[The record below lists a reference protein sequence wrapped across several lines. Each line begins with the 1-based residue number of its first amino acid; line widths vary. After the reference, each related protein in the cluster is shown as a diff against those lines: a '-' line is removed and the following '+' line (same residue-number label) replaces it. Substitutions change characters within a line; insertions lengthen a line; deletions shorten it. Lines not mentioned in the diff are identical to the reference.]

1 MDIEPSLVGSAERFK
16 LDHELELHEFED
28 KFVIKSLQSPNQGF
42 WISRRDGNI
51 NFLDDEICSGSPSR
65 TSTIYGVV
73 GTIRLVVGT
82 YVVVITSCKE
92 VGSFLGYPVYRVM
105 SMRVLACND
114 ALKFSTGQ
122 EKKDEAYFMTLL
134 NIVESTPGLYY
145 SYETD
150 ITLNLQRRNK
160 LVEGWMSK
168 PLWKQA
174 DPRYIWNRHL
184 SEELIEWHVP
194 LTLNVFV
201 VAAGQIHRAH
211 NTRKYPSFTFHV
223 YVSFQVA
230 ELKLKDSLAMVT
242 LVSRRCNR
250 RLGTRMWR
258 RGANLEGDAANFI
271 ETEQLLETE
280 RFRSSFLQVRG
291 SIPLLWEQIVDLSYK
306 PHLSVIKH
314 EQTPLVV
321 ERHFSDL
328 SQRYGEIIAIDLT
341 EKHGEEG
348 QLSAAYAAEMKNVP
362 NVRYVPFDF
371 HGHCKDSNFDNLE
384 ILYDQI
390 SEDAEKQRYFLIDR
404 EGNVLEEQKGVI
416 RSNCVDSLD
425 RTNVTQCYL
434 AQKALNLQLQRI
446 GVLSPSECISMFDEE
461 YGKYRALWAEQGDE
475 ISLEYTGTH
484 ALKGDIVRY
493 GKQTIF
499 GMIKDG
505 MSALSRYYLN
515 NFHDGIRQDALDLIS
530 GHYTVNRN
538 SLSPIGQNGFD
549 PFSHNLNAVSG
560 NTLCLTSTN
569 TSIEYDTFLPV
580 TSALIIGGLTATTLT
595 VQQVGRN
602 VHQYVSTAI
611 CAGITAGVMAI
622 LKANGRQFCS
632 RPRLCGLL

>member
-184 SEELIEWHVP
+184 SEELIECKLDRFIVP
-194 LTLNVFV
+194 IIQ
-201 VAAGQIHRAH
+201 G
-211 NTRKYPSFTFHV
+211 
-223 YVSFQVA
+223 SFQVA

-549 PFSHNLNAVSG
+549 PFSK
-560 NTLCLTSTN
+560 TLTMQ
-569 TSIEYDTFLPV
+569 FLPV

>member
-184 SEELIEWHVP
+184 SEELIECKLDRFIVP
-194 LTLNVFV
+194 IIQ
-201 VAAGQIHRAH
+201 G
-211 NTRKYPSFTFHV
+211 
-223 YVSFQVA
+223 SFQVA

-314 EQTPLVV
+314 EQT
-321 ERHFSDL
+321 
-328 SQRYGEIIAIDLT
+328 
-341 EKHGEEG
+341 HGEEG

-549 PFSHNLNAVSG
+549 PFSPLQHNLNAVSG

>member
-1 MDIEPSLVGSAERFK
+1 MDIEPSLGSDERFK
-16 LDHELELHEFED
+16 LHHELELHEFED

-51 NFLDDEICSGSPSR
+51 NFLHDETISGSPSR

-82 YVVVITSCKE
+82 YAVVITSRKE
-92 VGSFLGYPVYRVM
+92 VGSFLGFPVYRVM
-105 SMRVLACND
+105 SMRVLACNE

-174 DPRYIWNRHL
+174 DPRYVWNRHL
-184 SEELIEWHVP
+184 SEELIECKLDRFIMPIVQGNI
-194 LTLNVFV
+194 L
-201 VAAGQIHRAH
+201 
-211 NTRKYPSFTFHV
+211 PSHPM
-223 YVSFQVA
+223 S
-230 ELKLKDSLAMVT
+230 ELKLKDSHVMIT
-242 LVSRRCNR
+242 LISRRCNR

-280 RFRSSFLQVRG
+280 RFRSSFLQIRG
-291 SIPLLWEQIVDLSYK
+291 SVPLLWEQIVDLSYK
-306 PHLSVIKH
+306 PHLRVIKH
-314 EQTPLVV
+314 EQTPIVV
-321 ERHFSDL
+321 ERHFNDL
-328 SQRYGEIIAIDLT
+328 SQRYGEIIAVDLT
-341 EKHGEEG
+341 DKHGEEG
-348 QLSAAYAAEMKNVP
+348 QLSAAYAAAMQNVP

-371 HGHCKDSNFDNLE
+371 HYHCKDSNFDNLE

-390 SEDAEKQRYFLIDR
+390 SEDSEKQRYFLIDR

-434 AQKALNLQLQRI
+434 AQKALNQQLQRI
-446 GVLSPSECISMFDEE
+446 DVLNPSECVSLFDEE
-461 YGKYRALWAEQGDE
+461 YRKYRALWAEQGDE
-475 ISLEYTGTH
+475 ISLEYTGTN

-530 GHYTVNRN
+530 GHYTVSRN
-538 SLSPIGQNGFD
+538 SSPISQNGFD
-549 PFSHNLNAVSG
+549 PFSL
-560 NTLCLTSTN
+560 
-569 TSIEYDTFLPV
+569 LPM

-595 VQQVGRN
+595 VQQGRN
-602 VHQYVSTAI
+602 MNQYVSTAI
-611 CAGITAGVMAI
+611 CAGITAGVMTI